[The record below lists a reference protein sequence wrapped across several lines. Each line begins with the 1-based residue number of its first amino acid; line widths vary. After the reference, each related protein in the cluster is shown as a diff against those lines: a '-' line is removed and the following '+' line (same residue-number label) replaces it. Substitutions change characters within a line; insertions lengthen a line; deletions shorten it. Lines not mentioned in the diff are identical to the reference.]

1 MVNSDYSIYQKPK
14 SWISRLSVRA
24 RGVISKSQQDDD
36 QVSIFSAPGVLPSP
50 ASSVASG
57 IHTDD
62 EDCSVFMTPSPSSS
76 TSSISSMIKK
86 EQISE
91 SQNMQQLQNQ
101 QNRHTKDQKQ
111 NPLLP
116 PSPTLT
122 AYDKSFPTTQP
133 DCNTLFPPTYSSTS
147 QVLPP
152 LENNSYFSSDRPLP
166 TKRRTPG
173 RNRHSSIEINK
184 TTRDS
189 TFLRNNNSNPSRHSV
204 ALEQLAQDTLTYF
217 VDTSPESSTMNAEL
231 CDKNDNHAT
240 DLVEKLKSRLTS
252 SSPSVHPSV
261 LKLAQDVMAYMNET
275 PPLTNE
281 CQQLK
286 PKLEVCLLIHGK
298 AVN

>member
-24 RGVISKSQQDDD
+24 RGIISKTQQDDD

-50 ASSVASG
+50 ASSVTSG
-57 IHTDD
+57 IPTDD
-62 EDCSVFMTPSPSSS
+62 EDCSVFVTPSPSSS
-76 TSSISSMIKK
+76 TSSIFSMKMK
-86 EQISE
+86 EQSPE
-91 SQNMQQLQNQ
+91 RNQNQ
-101 QNRHTKDQKQ
+101 S
-111 NPLLP
+111 LP

-133 DCNTLFPPTYSSTS
+133 DCDIFSSPTHLTTSSK
-147 QVLPP
+147 VLPP

-173 RNRHSSIEINK
+173 RNRHSAIEINK
-184 TTRDS
+184 TSRDS
-189 TFLRNNNSNPSRHSV
+189 TFLTNNNSNPSRHSV

-217 VDTSPESSTMNAEL
+217 VDASPESSTVNAEL

-240 DLVEKLKSRLTS
+240 DLVEKLKSRLIS
-252 SSPSVHPSV
+252 SSASVHPSI